1 MHLTSSAFE
10 SKGRIPAR
18 YTCDGADVSPPLA
31 WTDPPVGTRA
41 LHWSAPIRTRQAGC
55 GTTGRSYD
63 IPAAT
68 RALAEHWL
76 PTRKSPPQAINGFRR
91 SGYGGPCPPRGDAPH
106 HCRFRPY
113 ALSAER
119 LGPHTRC
126 RVVEAAGQSHAIVMA
141 DLIGVYQRT

>member
-1 MHLTSSAFE
+1 MWH
-10 SKGRIPAR
+10 
-18 YTCDGADVSPPLA
+18 
-31 WTDPPVGTRA
+31 
-41 LHWSAPIRTRQAGC
+41 HWAI
-55 GTTGRSYD
+55 YD

-91 SGYGGPCPPRGDAPH
+91 SGYGGPCPPHGDAPH